1 MIAFETPARQGLVL
15 GEDIIVEIVRPGT
28 GEPVPDGEVGEVVV
42 TTLNPDY
49 PLVRFGTGDLSA
61 VMPGISPCGRT
72 NTRIKGWMGRAD
84 QTTKVRGMFVHPSQ
98 VADVVRRHPEILRA
112 RLVISGTTGSDKMVL
127 RVESRVRG
135 EDLGARIA
143 ESVRDVTKLRSD
155 VEWAEAGSLPNDG
168 KVIDDIRT
176 YE

>member
-1 MIAFETPARQGLVL
+1 M
-15 GEDIIVEIVRPGT
+15 
-28 GEPVPDGEVGEVVV
+28 
-42 TTLNPDY
+42 
-49 PLVRFGTGDLSA
+49 
-61 VMPGISPCGRT
+61 
-72 NTRIKGWMGRAD
+72 
-84 QTTKVRGMFVHPSQ
+84 
-98 VADVVRRHPEILRA
+98 
-112 RLVISGTTGSDKMVL
+112 
-127 RVESRVRG
+127 RG